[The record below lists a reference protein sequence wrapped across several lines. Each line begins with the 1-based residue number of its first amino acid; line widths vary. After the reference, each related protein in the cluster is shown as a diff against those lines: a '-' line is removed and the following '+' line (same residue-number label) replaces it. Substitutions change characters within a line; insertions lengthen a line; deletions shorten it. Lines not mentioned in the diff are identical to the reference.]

1 MWFIFGGRL
10 PQPRG
15 YSPLCS
21 LNQLQFAF
29 TRGGRGKTRA
39 ATFPYHC
46 AASPTPIPSQ
56 EQAVFV
62 QDDVGI
68 RMEVLCNGRV
78 GDLLAELSERE
89 VI

>member
-1 MWFIFGGRL
+1 MA
-10 PQPRG
+10 
-15 YSPLCS
+15 YD
-21 LNQLQFAF
+21 
-29 TRGGRGKTRA
+29 GRGKTRV

-78 GDLLAELSERE
+78 GDLLAELSGRE
-89 VI
+89 VVELLSG